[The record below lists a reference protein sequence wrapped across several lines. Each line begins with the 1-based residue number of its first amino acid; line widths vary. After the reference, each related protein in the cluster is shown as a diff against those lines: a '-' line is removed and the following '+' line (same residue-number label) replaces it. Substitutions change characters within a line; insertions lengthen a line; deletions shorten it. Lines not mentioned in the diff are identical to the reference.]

1 MTASDLMAI
10 MTFSSD
16 VKVVQD
22 FTDDRDLL
30 TKEIKKLTLGEGAG
44 FRRSQQR

>member
-1 MTASDLMAI
+1 MAI

-16 VKVVQD
+16 VKVLED

-30 TKEIKKLTLGEGAG
+30 AKDIEA
-44 FRRSQQR
+44 